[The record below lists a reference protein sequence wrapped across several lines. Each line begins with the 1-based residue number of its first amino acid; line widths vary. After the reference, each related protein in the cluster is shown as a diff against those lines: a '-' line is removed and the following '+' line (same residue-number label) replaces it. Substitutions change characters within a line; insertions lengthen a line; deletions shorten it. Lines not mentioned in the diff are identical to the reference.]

1 MKLTKNQKIETSK
14 ALAEKLK
21 SAPHLF
27 FTEFQ
32 GMKFVELD
40 ELRAQLRPLKCRY
53 AVGKNSLVRYALKGA
68 GVDGVD
74 PKMLKGPVGMIGAQN
89 DDPVA
94 PAKVVAALAKK
105 FPQLKIR
112 AGYVSQKWMT
122 PAECAVLSKLPS
134 KQELMGKIVGL
145 LYTLV
150 SSPLAIAQ
158 APTRDMVLV
167 VKALENKLKSESGAA
182 AA

>member
-21 SAPHLF
+21 AAPHLF

-40 ELRAQLRPLKCRY
+40 ELRTQLKPLKCRY
-53 AVGKNSLVRYALKGA
+53 AVVKNSLVRYALKNA
-68 GVDGVD
+68 GIDGVD
-74 PKMLKGPVGMIGAQN
+74 PKMLKGPVGLIVADN

-94 PAKVVAALAKK
+94 PAKVIATLGKK
-105 FPQLKIR
+105 FPQLKVR
-112 AGYVSQKWMT
+112 AGYVSQKWMS
-122 PAECAVLSKLPS
+122 PADCVSLSKLPS
-134 KQELMGKIVGL
+134 KQELMGKVVGL

-150 SSPLAIAQ
+150 SQPVAIAQ

-167 VKALENKLKSESGAA
+167 VKALENKLKESGAA

>member
-1 MKLTKNQKIETSK
+1 MKLTKTQKIESSK
-14 ALAEKLK
+14 VLAEKLK
-21 SAPHLF
+21 AAPHLF

-40 ELRAQLRPLKCRY
+40 ELRAQLRPLKCRH
-53 AVGKNSLVRYALKGA
+53 AVVKSSLVRYALKGA
-68 GVDGVD
+68 GIDGVD
-74 PKMLKGPVGMIGAQN
+74 PKMLKGPVGLIVADN

-94 PAKVVAALAKK
+94 PAKVIATLAKK
-105 FPQLKIR
+105 FPQLKVR

-122 PAECAVLSKLPS
+122 PSECESLSKLPS

-150 SSPLAIAQ
+150 SAPVAIAQ

-167 VKALENKLKSESGAA
+167 VKALENKLKESGAA

>member
-1 MKLTKNQKIETSK
+1 MKLTKQQKIESSQ

-21 SAPHLF
+21 VAPHLF

-40 ELRAQLRPLKCRY
+40 ELRAQLRPLKCRH
-53 AVGKNSLVRYALKGA
+53 AVVKSSLIRYALKGA
-68 GVDGVD
+68 GIDGVD
-74 PKMLKGPVGMIGAQN
+74 PKMLKGPVGLIVADN

-94 PAKVVAALAKK
+94 PAKVVATLAKK
-105 FPQLKIR
+105 FPQLKVR

-122 PAECAVLSKLPS
+122 PAECESLSKLPS

-150 SSPLAIAQ
+150 SQPVAIAQ

-167 VKALENKLKSESGAA
+167 VKALENKLKESGAA

>member
-1 MKLTKNQKIETSK
+1 MKLTKQQKIETSK
-14 ALAEKLK
+14 TLAEKLK
-21 SAPHLF
+21 AAPHLF

-40 ELRAQLRPLKCRY
+40 ELRAQLRPLKCRH
-53 AVGKNSLVRYALKGA
+53 AVVKSSLVRFALKGA
-68 GVDGVD
+68 GIDGVD
-74 PKMLKGPVGMIGAQN
+74 PKMLKGPVGLIVADN

-94 PAKVVAALAKK
+94 PAKVIATLAKK
-105 FPQLKIR
+105 FPQLKLR

-122 PAECAVLSKLPS
+122 PADCEILSKLPS

-150 SSPLAIAQ
+150 SQPVAIAQ

-167 VKALENKLKSESGAA
+167 VKALENKLKESGAA

>member
-1 MKLTKNQKIETSK
+1 MKLTKQQKIESSK
-14 ALAEKLK
+14 VLAEKLK
-21 SAPHLF
+21 AAPHLF

-40 ELRAQLRPLKCRY
+40 ELRAQLRPLKCRH
-53 AVGKNSLVRYALKGA
+53 AVVKSSLVRYALKGA
-68 GVDGVD
+68 GIDGVD
-74 PKMLKGPVGMIGAQN
+74 PKMLKGPVGIIVADN

-94 PAKVVAALAKK
+94 PAKVIATLAKK
-105 FPQLKIR
+105 FPQLKVR

-122 PAECAVLSKLPS
+122 PSECETLSKLPS

-150 SSPLAIAQ
+150 SQPVAIAQ

-167 VKALENKLKSESGAA
+167 VKALENKLKESGAA

>member
-1 MKLTKNQKIETSK
+1 MKLTKQQKIETSK
-14 ALAEKLK
+14 TLAEKLK
-21 SAPHLF
+21 VAPHLF

-40 ELRAQLRPLKCRY
+40 ELRAQLRPLKCRH
-53 AVGKNSLVRYALKGA
+53 AVVKSSLIRYALKGA
-68 GVDGVD
+68 GIDGVD
-74 PKMLKGPVGMIGAQN
+74 PKMLKGPVGLIVADN

-94 PAKVVAALAKK
+94 PAKVVATLAKK
-105 FPQLKIR
+105 FPQLKVR

-122 PAECAVLSKLPS
+122 PAECESLSKLPS

-145 LYTLV
+145 LYALV
-150 SSPLAIAQ
+150 SQPVAIAQ

-167 VKALENKLKSESGAA
+167 VKALEGKLKSESGAA

>member
-1 MKLTKNQKIETSK
+1 MKLTKQQKIESSK
-14 ALAEKLK
+14 VLAEKLK
-21 SAPHLF
+21 AAPHLF

-40 ELRAQLRPLKCRY
+40 ELRAQLRPLKCRH
-53 AVGKNSLVRYALKGA
+53 AVVKSSLIRYALKGA
-68 GVDGVD
+68 GIDGVD
-74 PKMLKGPVGMIGAQN
+74 PKMLKGPVGLIVADN

-94 PAKVVAALAKK
+94 PAKVIATLAKK
-105 FPQLKIR
+105 FPQLKLR

-122 PAECAVLSKLPS
+122 PADCEILSKLPS

-150 SSPLAIAQ
+150 SQPVAIVQ

-167 VKALENKLKSESGAA
+167 VKALENKLKESGAA

>member
-1 MKLTKNQKIETSK
+1 MKLTKQQKIETSK

-21 SAPHLF
+21 AAPHLF

-40 ELRAQLRPLKCRY
+40 ELRKQLKPLKCRH
-53 AVGKNSLVRYALKGA
+53 AVVKSSLVKYALKGA
-68 GVDGVD
+68 GIDGVD
-74 PKMLKGPVGMIGAQN
+74 PKMLKGPVGLIVADN

-94 PAKVVAALAKK
+94 PAKVIATLAKK
-105 FPQLKIR
+105 FPQLKVR

-122 PAECAVLSKLPS
+122 PADCESLSKLPS

-150 SSPLAIAQ
+150 SQPVAIAQ

-167 VKALENKLKSESGAA
+167 VKALENKLKESGAA

>member
-1 MKLTKNQKIETSK
+1 MKLTKQQKIESSK

-27 FTEFQ
+27 FTEYQ

-40 ELRAQLRPLKCRY
+40 ELRAQLRPLKCKY
-53 AVGKNSLVRYALKGA
+53 AVVKNSLVKYALKNA

-74 PKMLKGPVGMIGAQN
+74 PKMLKGPVGLIVAEN

-94 PAKVVAALAKK
+94 PAKVIATLGKK
-105 FPQLKIR
+105 FPQLKVR
-112 AGYVSQKWMT
+112 AGYISQKWMS
-122 PAECAVLSKLPS
+122 PADCATLSKLPS
-134 KQELMGKIVGL
+134 KPELMGKIVNL
-145 LYTLV
+145 VYTLV
-150 SSPLAIAQ
+150 SQPVAIAQ
-158 APTRDMVLV
+158 APTRDAVLV
-167 VKALENKLKSESGAA
+167 VKAFENKLKESGAA

>member
-1 MKLTKNQKIETSK
+1 MKLTKTQKIESSK

-27 FTEFQ
+27 FTEYQ

-40 ELRAQLRPLKCRY
+40 ELRAQLRPLKCKY
-53 AVGKNSLVRYALKGA
+53 AVVKNSLVKYALKNA

-74 PKMLKGPVGMIGAQN
+74 PKMLKGPVGLIVAEN

-94 PAKVVAALAKK
+94 PAKVIATLGKK
-105 FPQLKIR
+105 FPQLKVR

-122 PAECAVLSKLPS
+122 PADCDKLSKLPG

-145 LYTLV
+145 VYTMV
-150 SSPLAIAQ
+150 SQSVAIAQ
-158 APTRDMVLV
+158 APTRDAVLV
-167 VKALENKLKSESGAA
+167 VKALEDKLKKSGAA

>member
-1 MKLTKNQKIETSK
+1 MKLTKTQKIESSK
-14 ALAEKLK
+14 VLAEKLK
-21 SAPHLF
+21 AAPHLF

-40 ELRAQLRPLKCRY
+40 ELRAQLRPLKCRH
-53 AVGKNSLVRYALKGA
+53 AVVKSSLVRYALKGA
-68 GVDGVD
+68 GIDGVD
-74 PKMLKGPVGMIGAQN
+74 PKMLKGPVGLIVADN

-94 PAKVVAALAKK
+94 PAKVIATLAKK
-105 FPQLKIR
+105 FPQLKLR

-122 PAECAVLSKLPS
+122 PADCEILSKLPS

-150 SSPLAIAQ
+150 SQPVAIVQ

-167 VKALENKLKSESGAA
+167 VKALENKLKESGAA

>member
-1 MKLTKNQKIETSK
+1 MKLTKQQKIETSK

-21 SAPHLF
+21 AAPHLF

-40 ELRAQLRPLKCRY
+40 ELRAQLKPLKCRH
-53 AVGKNSLVRYALKGA
+53 AVVKSSLVKYALKNA

-74 PKMLKGPVGMIGAQN
+74 PKMLKGPVGLIVADN

-94 PAKVVAALAKK
+94 PAKVLATLGKK

-112 AGYVSQKWMT
+112 AGYISAKWMS
-122 PAECAVLSKLPS
+122 PADCDKLSKLPS
-134 KQELMGKIVGL
+134 KQELMGKVVGL
-145 LYTLV
+145 VYTMV
-150 SSPLAIAQ
+150 SQSVAIAQ
-158 APTRDMVLV
+158 APTRDAVLV
-167 VKALENKLKSESGAA
+167 VKALENKLKESGAA

>member
-1 MKLTKNQKIETSK
+1 MK
-14 ALAEKLK
+14 A
-21 SAPHLF
+21 APHLF

-40 ELRAQLRPLKCRY
+40 ELRAQLRPLKCRH
-53 AVGKNSLVRYALKGA
+53 AVVKNSLVRYALKGA
-68 GVDGVD
+68 GIDGVD
-74 PKMLKGPVGMIGAQN
+74 PKMLKGPVGLIVADN

-94 PAKVVAALAKK
+94 PAKVIATLAKK
-105 FPQLKIR
+105 FPQLKVR

-122 PAECAVLSKLPS
+122 PADCETLSKLPS

-150 SSPLAIAQ
+150 SQPVAIAQ

-167 VKALENKLKSESGAA
+167 VKALENKLKESGAA

>member
-1 MKLTKNQKIETSK
+1 MKLTKQQKIEVSK
-14 ALAEKLK
+14 ALAQTLK
-21 SAPHLF
+21 AAPHLF
-27 FTEFQ
+27 FTEYQ

-53 AVGKNSLVRYALKGA
+53 AVVKNSLIRYALKNA
-68 GVDGVD
+68 GVDGID
-74 PKMLKGPVGMIGAQN
+74 PKMLKGPVGLIVADN

-105 FPQLKIR
+105 FPQLKVR

-122 PAECAVLSKLPS
+122 PADCNTLSKLPS
-134 KQELMGKIVGL
+134 KQELMGKVVGL
-145 LYTLV
+145 VYALV
-150 SSPLAIAQ
+150 SQSVAIAQ
-158 APTRDMVLV
+158 APTRDAVLV
-167 VKALENKLKSESGAA
+167 VKALENKLKESGAA

>member
-1 MKLTKNQKIETSK
+1 MKLTKSQKIESSK

-27 FTEFQ
+27 FTEYQ

-40 ELRAQLRPLKCRY
+40 ELRAQLRPLKCKY
-53 AVGKNSLVRYALKGA
+53 AVVKNSLVKYALKNA

-74 PKMLKGPVGMIGAQN
+74 PKTLKGPVGLIVAEN

-94 PAKVVAALAKK
+94 PAKVIAALGKK
-105 FPQLKIR
+105 FPQLKVR

-122 PAECAVLSKLPS
+122 PADCEKLSKLPG
-134 KQELMGKIVGL
+134 KQELMGKVVGL
-145 LYTLV
+145 VYTLV
-150 SSPLAIAQ
+150 SQSVAIAQ
-158 APTRDMVLV
+158 APTRDAVLV
-167 VKALENKLKSESGAA
+167 VKALENKLKESGAA

>member
-1 MKLTKNQKIETSK
+1 MKLTKQQKIESSQ

-21 SAPHLF
+21 AAPHLF

-40 ELRAQLRPLKCRY
+40 ELRAQLRPLKCRH
-53 AVGKNSLVRYALKGA
+53 AVVKSSLIRYALKNA
-68 GVDGVD
+68 GIDGVD
-74 PKMLKGPVGMIGAQN
+74 PKMLKGPVGLIVSDN
-89 DDPVA
+89 DDPVS
-94 PAKVVAALAKK
+94 PAKVVSTLAKK
-105 FPQLKIR
+105 FPQLKMR
-112 AGYVSQKWMT
+112 AGYVSQKWMS
-122 PAECAVLSKLPS
+122 PSDCDKLAKLPS
-134 KQELMGKIVGL
+134 KQELMGKVVGL

-150 SSPLAIAQ
+150 SQPVAIAQ

-167 VKALENKLKSESGAA
+167 VKALENKLKSEGAA

>member
-1 MKLTKNQKIETSK
+1 MKLTKQQKKESSQ

-21 SAPHLF
+21 VAPHLF

-40 ELRAQLRPLKCRY
+40 ELRAQLRPLKCRH
-53 AVGKNSLVRYALKGA
+53 AVVKSSLIRYALKGA
-68 GVDGVD
+68 GIDGVD
-74 PKMLKGPVGMIGAQN
+74 PKMLKGPVGLIVADN

-94 PAKVVAALAKK
+94 PAKVVATLAKK
-105 FPQLKIR
+105 FPQLKVR

-122 PAECAVLSKLPS
+122 PAECESLSKLPS

-150 SSPLAIAQ
+150 SQPVAIAQ

-167 VKALENKLKSESGAA
+167 VKALENKLKESGAA

>member
-1 MKLTKNQKIETSK
+1 MKLTKTQKIESSK
-14 ALAEKLK
+14 VLAEKLK
-21 SAPHLF
+21 TAPHLF

-40 ELRAQLRPLKCRY
+40 ELRAQLRPLKCRH
-53 AVGKNSLVRYALKGA
+53 AVVKSSLIRYALKGA
-68 GVDGVD
+68 GIDGVD
-74 PKMLKGPVGMIGAQN
+74 PKMLKGPVGLIVADN

-94 PAKVVAALAKK
+94 PAKVIATLAKK
-105 FPQLKIR
+105 FPQLKVR
-112 AGYVSQKWMT
+112 AGYVSQKWMS
-122 PAECAVLSKLPS
+122 PADCESLSKLPS
-134 KQELMGKIVGL
+134 KQELMGKVVGL

-150 SSPLAIAQ
+150 SQPVAIAQ

-167 VKALENKLKSESGAA
+167 VKALENKLKESGAA

>member
-1 MKLTKNQKIETSK
+1 MKLTKSQKIESSK
-14 ALAEKLK
+14 VLAEKLK
-21 SAPHLF
+21 TAPHLF

-40 ELRAQLRPLKCRY
+40 ELRAQLRPLKCRH
-53 AVGKNSLVRYALKGA
+53 AVVKSSLVRYALKGA
-68 GVDGVD
+68 GIDGVD
-74 PKMLKGPVGMIGAQN
+74 PKMLKGPVGLIVADN

-94 PAKVVAALAKK
+94 PAKVIATLAKK
-105 FPQLKIR
+105 FPQLKVR

-122 PAECAVLSKLPS
+122 PAECDTLSKLPS

-145 LYTLV
+145 LYALV
-150 SSPLAIAQ
+150 SQPVAIAQ

-167 VKALENKLKSESGAA
+167 VKALENKLKESGAA

>member
-1 MKLTKNQKIETSK
+1 M
-14 ALAEKLK
+14 
-21 SAPHLF
+21 
-27 FTEFQ
+27 
-32 GMKFVELD
+32 ELD
-40 ELRAQLRPLKCRY
+40 ELRAQLRPLKCRH
-53 AVGKNSLVRYALKGA
+53 AVVKSSLVRYAIKSA
-68 GVDGVD
+68 CIDGVD
-74 PKMLKGPVGMIGAQN
+74 PKMLKGPVGLIVADN

-94 PAKVVAALAKK
+94 PAKVVATLAKK

-122 PAECAVLSKLPS
+122 PAECDTLSKLPS

-150 SSPLAIAQ
+150 SQPVAIAQ

-167 VKALENKLKSESGAA
+167 VKALENKLKESGAA

>member
-1 MKLTKNQKIETSK
+1 MKLTKQQKIESSK

-21 SAPHLF
+21 VAPHLF

-40 ELRAQLRPLKCRY
+40 ELRMQLKPLKCRY
-53 AVGKNSLVRYALKGA
+53 AVVKNSLVKYALKNA
-68 GVDGVD
+68 GVDGID
-74 PKMLKGPVGMIGAQN
+74 PKMLKGPVGLIVADN

-94 PAKVVAALAKK
+94 PAKVLAALGKK

-112 AGYVSQKWMT
+112 AGYVSAKWMT
-122 PAECAVLSKLPS
+122 PADCDKLSKLPS
-134 KQELMGKIVGL
+134 KQELLGKVVGL
-145 LYTLV
+145 VYALV
-150 SSPLAIAQ
+150 SQSVAVVQ
-158 APTRDMVLV
+158 APMRDAVLV
-167 VKALENKLKSESGAA
+167 VKALENKLKESGAA